1 MILSFYWNI
10 IGPSSNANIE
20 DNALYIVI
28 GICGGLGL
36 ISVIVVIVVVY
47 CWCRRQQQKGELLI
61 ILHMNSTLSMTAIFK
76 TVLFRASNKLITF

>member
-10 IGPSSNANIE
+10 IGPSSNANVE

-47 CWCRRQQQKGELLI
+47 CWCRTRQQESELLI
-61 ILHMNSTLSMTAIFK
+61 ILHMNLTLSMTAISK
-76 TVLFRASNKLITF
+76 TVLLRASNQLVTF